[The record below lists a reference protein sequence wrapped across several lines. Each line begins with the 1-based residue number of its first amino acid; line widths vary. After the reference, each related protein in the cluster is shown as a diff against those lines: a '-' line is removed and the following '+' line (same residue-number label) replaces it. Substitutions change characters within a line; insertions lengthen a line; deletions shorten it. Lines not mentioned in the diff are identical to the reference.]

1 MEPIRDI
8 LVIVDPTSQ
17 EQPAVAKGALLAELF
32 GARVELFACDT
43 KATRD
48 IRHARFASNPR
59 AAAFVADLHPM
70 LELIAAPLRQRGLDV
85 TIEAVIEDPLHIS
98 LVDRVRRGHAQLV
111 IKDTHHHSLAQRTIL
126 TNTDWELI
134 RGCPVSLLL
143 VKPRP
148 WVANHSV
155 CAAVDPGH
163 TDDKPALLDRCILEQ
178 AAAFAQA
185 LGAQLHVLHAYMPV
199 ALIASNISMPPFV
212 ADMSPALLSGEQERK
227 RDELKRLVSNYR
239 LPAENIHQEPGGVA
253 EVLCR
258 LATKLGADVM
268 TMGAIS
274 RSAVKRA
281 FVGSTAESVLER
293 LPCDALV
300 VKAPGFADQLA

>member
-1 MEPIRDI
+1 MDPIRNI
-8 LVIVDPTSQ
+8 LVIVDPTLQ

-32 GARVELFACDT
+32 GARLELFACDT

-48 IRHARFASNPR
+48 ARHARFASNPR
-59 AAAFVADLHPM
+59 AAAFAADLHPM
-70 LELIAAPLRQRGLDV
+70 LDVIAAPLRQRGLNV
-85 TIEAVIEDPLHIS
+85 TIDAITEDPLHLA
-98 LVDRVRRGHAQLV
+98 LVDRVRRGPAQLV
-111 IKDTHHHSLAQRTIL
+111 VKDTHHHSLAQRTIL

-148 WVANHSV
+148 WASNPIV

-163 TDDKPALLDRCILEQ
+163 SDDKPAVLDGCILEQ
-178 AAAFAQA
+178 AAAFVRA
-185 LGAQLHVLHAYMPV
+185 LGAQLHVLHAYIPV
-199 ALIASNISMPPFV
+199 ALVASKISMPPFV
-212 ADMSPALLSGEQERK
+212 VDMSPALLSGEQERQ
-227 RDELKRLVSNYR
+227 RDELTRLVSKHHVSV
-239 LPAENIHQEPGGVA
+239 ENIHLEPGGVA

-258 LATKLGADVM
+258 LATQLGADVM

-274 RSAVKRA
+274 RSAAKRA

-293 LPCDALV
+293 LPCDALI
-300 VKAPGFADQLA
+300 VKAPEFTHQLA

>member
-1 MEPIRDI
+1 
-8 LVIVDPTSQ
+8 
-17 EQPAVAKGALLAELF
+17 
-32 GARVELFACDT
+32 
-43 KATRD
+43 
-48 IRHARFASNPR
+48 
-59 AAAFVADLHPM
+59 
-70 LELIAAPLRQRGLDV
+70 
-85 TIEAVIEDPLHIS
+85 
-98 LVDRVRRGHAQLV
+98 
-111 IKDTHHHSLAQRTIL
+111 
-126 TNTDWELI
+126 
-134 RGCPVSLLL
+134 
-143 VKPRP
+143 
-148 WVANHSV
+148 
-155 CAAVDPGH
+155 
-163 TDDKPALLDRCILEQ
+163 
-178 AAAFAQA
+178 
-185 LGAQLHVLHAYMPV
+185 MPV

>member
-1 MEPIRDI
+1 MEPIRNI
-8 LVIVDPTSQ
+8 LVIVDPTSR
-17 EQPAVAKGALLAELF
+17 EQPAVSKGALLAELF
-32 GARVELFACDT
+32 GARLELFACDT
-43 KATRD
+43 KVTRD
-48 IRHARFASNPR
+48 IRYARFASNPR

-70 LELIAAPLRQRGLDV
+70 LEIIAAPLRQRGLDV
-85 TIEAVIEDPLHIS
+85 TIETVSSDPLHIS
-98 LVDRVRRGHAQLV
+98 LVDRVRRVHAQLV
-111 IKDTHHHSLAQRTIL
+111 VKDTHHHSFAQRTIL

-148 WVANHSV
+148 WADKPRV

-185 LGAQLHVLHAYMPV
+185 LGAQLHVLHAYIPV
-199 ALIASNISMPPFV
+199 SMVASKISMPPFV
-212 ADMSPALLSGEQERK
+212 ADMSPVLLSGEQERR
-227 RDELKRLVSNYR
+227 RDELTRLVSNFR
-239 LPAENIHQEPGGVA
+239 VPAENIHLEPGSVA

-258 LATKLGADVM
+258 LATQLGADVM
-268 TMGAIS
+268 TMGAVS
-274 RSAVKRA
+274 RRAVKRA

-293 LPCDALV
+293 LPCDSLV
-300 VKAPGFADQLA
+300 IKAPGFAGELV

>member
-1 MEPIRDI
+1 MEPIRNI
-8 LVIVDPTSQ
+8 LVIVDPTSH

-32 GARVELFACDT
+32 GARLELFACDT

-48 IRHARFASNPR
+48 LRHSRFASNPR
-59 AAAFVADLHPM
+59 AGAFVADLHPM

-85 TIEAVIEDPLHIS
+85 TLEAAISDPLHIS
-98 LVDRVRRGHAQLV
+98 LVDRVRRGHTQLV
-111 IKDTHHHSLAQRTIL
+111 VKDTHHHSLAQRTIL

-148 WVANHSV
+148 WADKPRV

-163 TDDKPALLDRCILEQ
+163 ADDKPALLDRCILEQ

-185 LGAQLHVLHAYMPV
+185 LGAQLHVLHAYIPIALV
-199 ALIASNISMPPFV
+199 AAEISMAPFV
-212 ADMSPALLSGEQERK
+212 ADMSPALLSGEQERE
-227 RDELKRLVSNYR
+227 RDELTRLVSNYQV
-239 LPAENIHQEPGGVA
+239 PVENTHLEPGSVA

-258 LATKLGADVM
+258 LATRLGADVM

-281 FVGSTAESVLER
+281 FVGSTAESLLER

-300 VKAPGFADQLA
+300 VKAPGFADQLV